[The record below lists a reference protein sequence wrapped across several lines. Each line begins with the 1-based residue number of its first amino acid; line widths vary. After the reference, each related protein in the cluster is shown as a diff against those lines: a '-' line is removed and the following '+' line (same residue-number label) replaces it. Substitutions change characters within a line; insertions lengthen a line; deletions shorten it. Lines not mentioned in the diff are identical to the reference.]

1 MTGANDDGDDYWE
14 RMLKAAPYYE
24 TVEKLRDAIDV
35 PDWRQVEAAQDLIE
49 RRSGVPPREISDSVG
64 TVTQREYRQV
74 NVKLSEA
81 DFDLVRGLAIESD
94 VAISTMARMLLRKA
108 VLAAVEVSSGA
119 APRD

>member
-1 MTGANDDGDDYWE
+1 MTNDDYWE

-35 PDWRQVEAAQDLIE
+35 PDWRQLEAAQDLTE
-49 RRSGVPPREISDSVG
+49 RRSGVPPREISDSVRP
-64 TVTQREYRQV
+64 VPPREDRQV
-74 NVKLSEA
+74 NVTLSEV

-108 VLAAVEVSSGA
+108 VLAAVQVSSGA
-119 APRD
+119 SPRD